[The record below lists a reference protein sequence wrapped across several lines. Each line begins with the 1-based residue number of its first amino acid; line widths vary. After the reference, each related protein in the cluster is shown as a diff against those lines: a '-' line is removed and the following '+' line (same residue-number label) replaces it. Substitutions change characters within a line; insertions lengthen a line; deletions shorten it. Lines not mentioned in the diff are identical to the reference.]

1 MKTSIVRSNMA
12 VWVTVLLLALAGWAG
27 AAVPSAPKPKSFKG
41 TVTAVDQKE
50 KTFAVRG
57 FWSTRT
63 FNAGDHCKV
72 SLEDKADAE
81 LKDLLPGHRVE
92 VRYLGNSGVI
102 VASQV
107 MQKNLIFAG
116 HISALDPAGRT
127 IKVKR
132 GSVSET
138 FVAGDHCKV
147 IIRDERSRGLGDLR
161 IGNKVI
167 VSYSAP
173 AGAKVAQRIVQSGST
188 FNGTV
193 EAIDADD
200 RTLKAQ
206 HLLSEKKFNLAKDC
220 PIIIDG
226 KSVGKLSDLR
236 IGDKLSIHYEDL
248 DGVLVATSI
257 TRESEVPK
265 PAPAQVSKSQTPDQN
280 PEP

>member
-1 MKTSIVRSNMA
+1 MKTARSGSIKA
-12 VWVTVLLLALAGWAG
+12 VWVTLFLIVLAAWAS
-27 AAVPSAPKPKSFKG
+27 AAVPMTAKPKSFKG
-41 TVTAVDQKE
+41 TVAAVDSKE

-63 FNAGDHCKV
+63 FNAGDHLKV

-81 LKDLLPGHRVE
+81 LKDLRPGQRVE
-92 VRYLGNSGVI
+92 VSYLSNSGVN

-107 MQKNLIFAG
+107 MQKNLVFAG
-116 HISALDPAGRT
+116 HVSAIDPTSRT
-127 IKVKR
+127 VKVKR

-138 FVAGDHCKV
+138 FVADDQCKV
-147 IIRDERSRGLGDLR
+147 IIRNDNSRGLSDLK

-167 VSYSAP
+167 VSYAG
-173 AGAKVAQRIVQSGST
+173 AEGAKVAQKIVQTGTT
-188 FNGTV
+188 FTGTV

-200 RTLKAQ
+200 RTLKVQ
-206 HLLSEKKFNLAKDC
+206 YLLSEKKFNLAKDC

-226 KSVGKLSDLR
+226 KSAGKLSDLR
-236 IGDKLSIHYEDL
+236 IGDKLSINYEEL

-257 TRESEVPK
+257 ARSETPK
-265 PAPAQVSKSQTPDQN
+265 PASAQVTKTHS